1 MQSSSWKAV
10 ALVLAGIVLGCA
22 ANVVQGVQA
31 QQPPPPLPP
40 GAKQWQQYC
49 QVVEDSDE
57 LDRVVRAAGA
67 QAFELASASVRH
79 ANTDDYIAC
88 FKRQVP

>member
-31 QQPPPPLPP
+31 QAPAPLPP

-49 QVVEDSDE
+49 VVVEDSAE
-57 LDRVVRAAGA
+57 LDRVVRAAGT
-67 QAFELASASVRH
+67 QAFELATASVRYS
-79 ANTDDYIAC
+79 NTDDYIAC